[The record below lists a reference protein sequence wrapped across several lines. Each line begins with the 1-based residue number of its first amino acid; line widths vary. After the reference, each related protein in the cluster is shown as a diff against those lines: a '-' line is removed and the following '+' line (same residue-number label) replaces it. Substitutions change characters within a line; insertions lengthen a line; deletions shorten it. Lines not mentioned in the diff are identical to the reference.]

1 MSARRI
7 LLVLACL
14 AAGCETGPK
23 PIAPVEQAG
32 ELVVLT
38 INGPATYFEDTEG
51 NASGFEH
58 DLAVLF
64 AKELGVSVR
73 FVLADN
79 PTKVEASI
87 KRGQAHLAAAALVRH
102 LDLPGGATWGPTY
115 HTARH
120 VIVHRTTEPKPKA
133 LADLSGRR
141 VGVVEE
147 SPADALLSVPIERL
161 PLGTSTVDL
170 LARVAE
176 GGLDFA
182 LVESSRFTLLR
193 KHFPALDSA
202 FEVGN
207 PAEYAWLFAAVD
219 KKRLLAAANPFFER
233 IAKDGTL
240 KRLVDRHY
248 GHAARITAIDA
259 GTLIQRTATLLP
271 ALKPHFEAAEAATG
285 LDWRF
290 IAAIGYQESH
300 WDPTATSGTGVRGLM
315 MLTEET
321 ATRLKVKDRLDAR
334 ESILGG
340 ARYLVVLREA
350 LPQRIPE
357 PDRTFL
363 ALAAYNLG
371 LGHMEDARILAQRS
385 NLNPD
390 QWQDVKQVMGKLAD
404 PLVYNTL
411 RHGFSRGHEAL
422 QFVDNV
428 RNYRDILERIAPR
441 EVPQSLALPRLAEP
455 PAPKAL
461 QGPTKPATAPR

>member
-38 INGPATYFEDTEG
+38 INGPATYFEDAEG
-51 NASGFEH
+51 HASGFEH

-64 AKELGVSVR
+64 AKELGVPVR
-73 FVLADN
+73 FVLAEN

-120 VIVHRTTEPKPKA
+120 VIVHRTTEPKPKV

-147 SPADALLSVPIERL
+147 SPADALLSEPPKLSVPIERL

-193 KHFPALDSA
+193 KHFPVLDSA

-219 KKRLLAAANPFFER
+219 KKRLLAAATPFFER

-271 ALKPHFEAAEAATG
+271 ALKSHFEAAEAATG

-300 WDPTATSGTGVRGLM
+300 WDASATSGTGVRGVM

-340 ARYLVVLREA
+340 ARYFVVLREA

-390 QWQDVKQVMGKLAD
+390 QWQDVRQVLGKLAD

-411 RHGFSRGHEAL
+411 RHGFARGHEAL

-428 RNYRDILERIAPR
+428 RNYRDILERIEPR
-441 EVPQSLALPRLAEP
+441 QAVVPSGLPRLVE
-455 PAPKAL
+455 PAP
-461 QGPTKPATAPR
+461 TKK